1 MSDLEQAIIRVLD
14 RDAGW
19 TTGQIAQQVIE
30 LRDGASYK
38 RSARVRQVLLGLQKR
53 GIVKPLDDLKPVAW
67 VLA

>member
-1 MSDLEQAIIRVLD
+1 MSDLEQAIIRVLG

-30 LRDGASYK
+30 LRDGTSYT

-53 GIVKPLDDLKPVAW
+53 GIVKTLDDLKPVAW